1 MSALWILPAQ
11 NFLLAIVVD
20 DFVFWNNHTI
30 KLHRAGP
37 VSSAGGTGDVSALE
51 RSFSDFKSFVAAL
64 VGNFGRILSQSAGF
78 RPIEQIHI
86 HIHSTELAYIRFG
99 LFKVCIFRLLVV

>member
-37 VSSAGGTGDVSALE
+37 VSSAGGTGDVSALLLE

-86 HIHSTELAYIRFG
+86 DIIRPPQYG
-99 LFKVCIFRLLVV
+99 ACIYSVWFV